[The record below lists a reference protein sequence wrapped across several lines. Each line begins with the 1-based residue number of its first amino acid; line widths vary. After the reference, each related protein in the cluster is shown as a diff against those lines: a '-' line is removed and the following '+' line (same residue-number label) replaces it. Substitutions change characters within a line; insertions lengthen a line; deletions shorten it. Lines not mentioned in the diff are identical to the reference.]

1 MADLEIQ
8 VQVVAYPDRKN
19 LVLRFVDPNTGRQKT
34 RSAKTT
40 DLKIAERA
48 AAVWE
53 AELREGRYQSP
64 SKITWA
70 EFRERYENEV
80 LPGLAKGTDE
90 KVQSTFNLVER
101 ILAPDRLRSVTSE
114 RISYFQAELRKARAE
129 DTIAS
134 YLAHLK
140 AALNWAVRIGLLHSA
155 PSIQRPR
162 RAKGSKVMKGRPITT
177 EEFERMLAKV
187 PEKAQ
192 AGKADD
198 WKYLLNG
205 LWLSGLRLGE
215 AIVLSWDDSSQLR
228 IDLSGKYPMLRIP
241 AELEKGN
248 KDRVLPIVPDFAE
261 FLTATPEEERVGF
274 VFNLP
279 RRHLV
284 VQSLRNWTGRIISA
298 IGKSANVKVHTQ
310 PRTKKVKYA
319 SAHDLR
325 RSFGERW
332 ALRVMPHV
340 LKELMR
346 HETIETTMRY
356 YVGRNA
362 DTIAE
367 TLWATDLG
375 NAGKN
380 LGNISGN
387 IRPFRQSSN

>member
-1 MADLEIQ
+1 MNNPEIQ

-53 AELREGRYQSP
+53 AELREGRYKSP

-80 LPGLAKGTDE
+80 LPGLAEGTDE
-90 KVQSTFNLVER
+90 KVQSVFNLVER
-101 ILAPDRLRSVTSE
+101 ILSPDRLRSITSD
-114 RISYFQAELRKARAE
+114 RISYFQAELRKSRAE

-140 AALNWAVRIGLLHSA
+140 AALNWAVRIRLLHGA

-177 EEFERMLAKV
+177 EEFERMLTKM
-187 PEKAQ
+187 PEEAQ
-192 AGKADD
+192 TGKADD
-198 WKYLLNG
+198 WKHLLNG

-279 RRHLV
+279 RRHLDSR
-284 VQSLRNWTGRIISA
+284 SLRNWTGRVISA
-298 IGKSANVKVHTQ
+298 IGKLANVKVHTH
-310 PRTKKVKYA
+310 PKTKKVKYA

-362 DTIAE
+362 ETIAE

-380 LGNISGN
+380 SGNISGN